1 VSKANPTPLRS
12 SRLALVQLTIFRCPR
27 SNGECGLFERV
38 GRGRLPGQQARVGNQ
53 DLDEDVEIEEPG
65 WMRALRYT
73 CPTCGAKR
81 TKVSS
86 DASAIA
92 S

>member
-1 VSKANPTPLRS
+1 MD
-12 SRLALVQLTIFRCPR
+12 
-27 SNGECGLFERV
+27 
-38 GRGRLPGQQARVGNQ
+38 NQ
-53 DLDEDVEIEEPG
+53 DLDEDVEIKEPG

-86 DASAIA
+86 DPSTIAISEISFGA
-92 S
+92 C